1 MRYIGLGR
9 RFVAWA
15 LDGLVCLVWVV
26 LLGEYRTGDDVFEAS
41 WQGWRFVLAFL
52 VFPLA
57 YFVLFEWLASAT
69 PGKFVVGIRVRRAEG
84 GRIRFGQSVGRNLA
98 RVVDALPYVIPYV
111 VGAVAVTRSS
121 TRQRLGDRWAN
132 TVVILLGTDRPEP
145 ESESERTLER
155 TSDELP
161 PAPAGRSWL
170 DDGTSSPPSSRPT
183 DDPGSRLPPPP
194 PAP

>member
-15 LDGLVCLVWVV
+15 LDGLVCLVWV
-26 LLGEYRTGDDVFEAS
+26 VFEAS

-69 PGKFVVGIRVRRAEG
+69 PGKFVVGIRVRRVGG
-84 GRIRFGQSVGRNLA
+84 GRIGFGQSVGRNLA
-98 RVVDALPYVIPYV
+98 RVIDALPYFIPYI
-111 VGAVAVTRSS
+111 VGAVAITRSP
-121 TRQRLGDRWAN
+121 TRQRLGDRWAD
-132 TVVILLGTDRPEP
+132 TVVILMGTDHVQPEDSRPP
-145 ESESERTLER
+145 DRTFN
-155 TSDELP
+155 DLP
-161 PAPAGRSWL
+161 PVPVGRSWL
-170 DDGTSSPPSSRPT
+170 GDGTSSPPSSPPSEDT
-183 DDPGSRLPPPP
+183 GTMLPPPP